1 MLYTKDEL
9 VEVINDEISNREIT
23 MSESGGDYDTTEEV
37 EALKVLLDKVKLEQP
52 LEFTDYTWLSDLV
65 STDTEVKL
73 G

>member
-9 VEVINDEISNREIT
+9 VEVIKTEIDDRECT
-23 MSESGGDYDTTEEV
+23 MREGGGEYDTTEEV